1 MASDEMKALR
11 NKFVKESI
19 DDAQLAT
26 VQGTKTDLL
35 KCAKCKKRNCTY
47 NQVFL
52 FIYFFYLNI
61 VLFYGNISDVTNCII
76 HFIIVAFKSI
86 SKFVFY

>member
-47 NQVFL
+47 NQAS
-52 FIYFFYLNI
+52 IYIYKRVGTFCFHHSFFRI
-61 VLFYGNISDVTNCII
+61 AI
-76 HFIIVAFKSI
+76 
-86 SKFVFY
+86 

>member
-19 DDAQLAT
+19 DDAQLTT

-35 KCAKCKKRNCTY
+35 KCAKCKARNCTY
-47 NQVFL
+47 NQVINHLL
-52 FIYFFYLNI
+52 FF
-61 VLFYGNISDVTNCII
+61 
-76 HFIIVAFKSI
+76 
-86 SKFVFY
+86 